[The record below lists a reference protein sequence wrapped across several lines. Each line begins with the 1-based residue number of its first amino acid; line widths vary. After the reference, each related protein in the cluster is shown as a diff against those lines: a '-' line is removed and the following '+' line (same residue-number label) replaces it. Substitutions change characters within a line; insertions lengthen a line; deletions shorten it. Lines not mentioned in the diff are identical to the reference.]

1 MSDSIRN
8 TKKYAKSIS
17 QFEETSSVDNDD
29 LFLIAKKT
37 EDRYSTRNV
46 KLSTIVDFST
56 NSVLS
61 SVNNTWNMNDINV
74 GKLKSDVDSILYGRD
89 DNNTLEINGNIIF
102 TDTIPTISASNAQL
116 DDNSII
122 TKSQAKDLITNSD
135 SFIGKNSY
143 IDCEP
148 DNCNSAGTTTEDD
161 ELMIFKIQANGNDS
175 SEFINDNGKKSGSVT
190 CKKAGNLVVYGWLA
204 DRGSVLPQEAWVALC
219 GKIKNGNNDTEGTWT
234 ILQVQPWNVSDR
246 SHIIQYVGFNVPVS
260 EGLELKIRCGFRVD
274 DTASNTNIFN
284 TLTFKNVQPNTFVGY
299 IISNS

>member
-1 MSDSIRN
+1 MSDSISN

-122 TKSQAKDLITNSD
+122 TK
-135 SFIGKNSY
+135 
-143 IDCEP
+143 
-148 DNCNSAGTTTEDD
+148 
-161 ELMIFKIQANGNDS
+161 
-175 SEFINDNGKKSGSVT
+175 
-190 CKKAGNLVVYGWLA
+190 
-204 DRGSVLPQEAWVALC
+204 
-219 GKIKNGNNDTEGTWT
+219 
-234 ILQVQPWNVSDR
+234 
-246 SHIIQYVGFNVPVS
+246 
-260 EGLELKIRCGFRVD
+260 
-274 DTASNTNIFN
+274 
-284 TLTFKNVQPNTFVGY
+284 
-299 IISNS
+299 